1 MTPFAQKKILGVF
14 KLQTSITLSV
24 DQKSGHSFTE
34 CLWVKVS
41 LRLQASCWLGLRFHL
56 NAREGA
62 KKGREFTFMLPD
74 VVTGKFL
81 LFFLQPNSQH
91 GSHRKNDQREK
102 EREREK
108 VRTFAFKLETTIFL
122 CSNLRID
129 ISSHFVF
136 ARCQWITK
144 GRELHKGVNTRIQR
158 SLVATL
164 EDTCYTA
171 PGKQQS

>member
-1 MTPFAQKKILGVF
+1 MTPLAQKKILGVF

-41 LRLQASCWLGLRFHL
+41 LRLQASCWLGLWFHL
-56 NAREGA
+56 NAREGT
-62 KKGREFTFMLPD
+62 KKGRELTCMLRD
-74 VVTGKFL
+74 VVTGRSLF
-81 LFFLQPNSQH
+81 FFLQPNSQH
-91 GSHRKNDQREK
+91 GAHRKNDQREK
-102 EREREK
+102 ENERKWESLHSSWK
-108 VRTFAFKLETTIFL
+108 PQSFYALISELTFH
-122 CSNLRID
+122 
-129 ISSHFVF
+129 HFSVF
-136 ARCQWITK
+136 ARCQWIAK